1 MKNVLNIVVMIKTS
15 MNVVCYKLMAFKTNY
30 NEVLELIDHID
41 PVSYCKNRN
50 YVNGNVTKLSPYIS
64 RGVISTKQVL
74 KVSLEKVNS
83 FKSIEKFIQE
93 LVWRDYWQM
102 YWKIK
107 GFDKFETLQDFNIP
121 TAILNAKTGIE
132 AIDKAIIELYETGY
146 MHNHLRMY
154 VASIACN
161 VSHLNWEGPS
171 KWMYFHL
178 KDADWGSNALSWL
191 WVAGMN
197 SKKKYYANQEN
208 VNKYC
213 FSNQTHTFLD
223 KSYPDLISQ
232 QNPPQILNKKSTL
245 KLKTD
250 LPKSNCEIDSNKPVF
265 LYNIYNLDP
274 EWKKNENGNR
284 ILLLEPSL
292 FEKYPISNKN
302 LNFILDLSKNI
313 KDIQLFVGEF
323 SALSNLLDN
332 NQLIYFKEHPF
343 NKGYNGIY
351 ESREWIFEEN
361 NFYPSFFKYWNKNKS
376 QILDYL

>member
-1 MKNVLNIVVMIKTS
+1 
-15 MNVVCYKLMAFKTNY
+15 MNVVCYKLMAFKTKY
-30 NEVLELIDHID
+30 DEILELIDQIN

-74 KVSLEKVNS
+74 KASLGKVNN

-107 GFDKFETLQDFNIP
+107 GIDEFETNQNQNIS
-121 TAILNAKTGIE
+121 TAILNAQTGIE
-132 AIDKAIIELYETGY
+132 AIDIAIVELYKTGY

-161 VSHLNWEGPS
+161 VSHSNWEGPA

-213 FSNQTHTFLD
+213 FTNQTHTFLD

-284 ILLLEPSL
+284 ILILEPSL
-292 FEKYPISNKN
+292 FEKYPISNNN
-302 LNFILDLSKNI
+302 LNFIIELSKNI